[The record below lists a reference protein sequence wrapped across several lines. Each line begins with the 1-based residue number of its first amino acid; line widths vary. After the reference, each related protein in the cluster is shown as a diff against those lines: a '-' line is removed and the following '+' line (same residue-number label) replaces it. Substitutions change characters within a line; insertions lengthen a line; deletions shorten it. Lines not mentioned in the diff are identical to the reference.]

1 VSSANGSWPPVTGTI
16 SDIARDRLLIVLAH
30 PDDETF
36 AIAATAARY
45 AEEGRTVALVTLTA
59 GGAGVWCNKP
69 SEDPRALT
77 AVRREELTCASRVLG
92 IAPLVNLDYPDGA
105 LTKIAPPTPAQH
117 WIQQGV
123 RFLQSETPATAAAML
138 QPLDLLMADLLGILR
153 RVRPEV
159 VVTFG
164 PDGLMGGHPDHRATH
179 RLVRLAWQLAQRE
192 DSPPRKLYYL
202 SAPPSTVVADRLPRP
217 PRVTTHVFVRD
228 FQARKRQAF
237 ACYASQSHEQ
247 GRLDRFIHGQ
257 GDWEVFS
264 LAEGPPGPKDES
276 GLEADL
282 FA

>member
-1 VSSANGSWPPVTGTI
+1 MFQCDGGTRSVSASLNP
-16 SDIARDRLLIVLAH
+16 DRLLIVLAH

-36 AIAATAARY
+36 AVAATAARY

-59 GGAGVWCNKP
+59 GGGGVWCNKNP
-69 SEDPRALT
+69 EDPRVLT
-77 AVRREELTCASRVLG
+77 AVRRDELACATRVLG
-92 IAPLVNLDYPDGA
+92 IAPLFNLDYPDGA
-105 LTKIAPPTPAQH
+105 LSKIAPPTTVQH
-117 WIQQGV
+117 RIQQGA
-123 RFLQSETPATAAAML
+123 RLLLSRTAATAGTML
-138 QPLDLLMADLLGILR
+138 QPLDLLMADLVGALR
-153 RVRPEV
+153 RVRPQV

-179 RLVRLAWQLAQRE
+179 RLVRLAWQGALRE

-202 SAPPSTVVADRLPRP
+202 SAPQSTVVADRLPKP
-217 PRVTTHVFVRD
+217 PPVTTHVWVRE

-264 LAEGPPGPKDES
+264 LAEGKPGPKDQS
-276 GLEADL
+276 GLEVDL
-282 FA
+282 FG